1 MKIES
6 KTIAYAESLRPIDL
20 HQIKVGDS
28 VQIPGCIFKLKELK
42 EFSFVQVA
50 VRNAIVQCILT
61 NEVKKDQ
68 KIKEGDWIRFHGTAK
83 ASEIKD
89 PFIYLKNIEFDITAI
104 DMLASPMER
113 MPFDITKKLLNINN
127 DVRFDQRILSM
138 RHPKER
144 AIFKIQ
150 EALVFGLREF
160 LMANGFTEIRT
171 PKIVKEGAEGGANIF
186 SLNYFNQ
193 TAYLTQSP
201 QFYKEFCT
209 GIFDRVF
216 EIAPVFRAEKH
227 NTNRHINEYTSIDF
241 EVGFIN
247 SFYDIMAIETGALA
261 SAFASVGQRCVYE
274 CALLGITPPQVGA
287 IPSIKFKDAKD
298 LLFSDYNMDFRA
310 EDDLSPSEEQTLCDH
325 AQKHWGSEFVFVTH
339 YPTTKRPFY
348 AKDDPEDPNYTLSFD
363 LLFRGLEI
371 TTGGQ
376 RIHEYEE
383 LVTKIKSRGMD
394 AENFAFFT
402 FAHKHGLPPHGGLG
416 LGLERLTQK
425 IIGLANIKE
434 ATMFPRDI
442 HRLTP

>member
-1 MKIES
+1 MKIDT
-6 KTIAYAESLRPIDL
+6 KTVAYQDSLMPIDL
-20 HQIKVGDS
+20 HKIKVGET
-28 VQIPGCIFKLKELK
+28 VQMPGCIFKLKELK
-42 EFSFVQVA
+42 GFSFVQIA

-61 NEVKKDQ
+61 DEVKKDQ
-68 KIKEGDWIRFHGTAK
+68 KIKEGDWIRFGGTAK

-89 PFIYLKNIEFDITAI
+89 PFIYLKNLEFDITSI
-104 DMLASPMER
+104 EMLNSPIER

-127 DVRFDQRILSM
+127 DIKFDQRILSM

-160 LMANGFTEIRT
+160 LMDNGFTEIRT

-186 SLNYFNQ
+186 SMNYFNQ

-241 EVGFIN
+241 EVGYIN
-247 SFYDIMAIETGALA
+247 SFYDIMALETGALQ
-261 SAFASVGQRCVYE
+261 SAFASVAGRCAYE
-274 CALLGITPPQVGA
+274 CALLGITPPQIKN

-298 LLFSDYNMDFRA
+298 LLFTDYKMDFRT
-310 EDDLSPSEEQTLCDH
+310 EDDLSPIEEQTLCDH
-325 AQKHWGSEFVFVTH
+325 AQKHMDSEFIFVTH

-348 AKDDPEDPNYTLSFD
+348 AKEDPEDPNYTLSFD

-376 RIHEYEE
+376 RIHDHDE
-383 LVTKIKSRGMD
+383 LVKKINHRGMN
-394 AENFAFFT
+394 AESLAFFT

-425 IIGLANIKE
+425 IIGLSNIKE